1 MALYEASRCFPQAI
15 FARSGVDASE
25 KGLRQLRNIVDH
37 MAVPAPFA
45 NRIIVDTDRDDL
57 DTTRFEYRDYVF
69 AELGIVCNSVRHNH
83 ENAPLVS
90 DVIKEIRSEEHTSEL
105 QSLMRIS
112 YAVFCL
118 KKKKTTHYIH
128 PQ

>member
-1 MALYEASRCFPQAI
+1 
-15 FARSGVDASE
+15 
-25 KGLRQLRNIVDH
+25 

-90 DVIKEIRSEEHTSEL
+90 DAINEISDRRHSFASRGAIACQLPVIPTFSAGDALGLFASLEAEEGNPRRNS
-105 QSLMRIS
+105 RR
-112 YAVFCL
+112 AVQRCFD
-118 KKKKTTHYIH
+118 TGVTGRFVHG
-128 PQ
+128 

>member
-57 DTTRFEYRDYVF
+57 DTTRFEYRAYVF
-69 AELGIVCNSVRHNH
+69 AELGIVCNSVSLTHR
-83 ENAPLVS
+83 NAQLGRNVLT
-90 DVIKEIRSEEHTSEL
+90 DVITTRSAE
-105 QSLMRIS
+105 RGGG
-112 YAVFCL
+112 
-118 KKKKTTHYIH
+118 
-128 PQ
+128 

>member
-37 MAVPAPFA
+37 MSVPAPFA
-45 NRIIVDTDRDDL
+45 NIIIVDTDRDDL

-69 AELGIVCNSVRHNH
+69 AELGIVCYSVRHNQ
-83 ENAPLVS
+83 ETAPRVS
-90 DVIKEIRSEEHTSEL
+90 DVITETSDRSHSFASRGSIER
-105 QSLMRIS
+105 QIS
-112 YAVFCL
+112 VTPNFSA
-118 KKKKTTHYIH
+118 THDLTLV
-128 PQ
+128 

>member
-1 MALYEASRCFPQAI
+1 MIRRPPRSTRTDTLFPYTTLFRSQLSFRSRRREMALYEASRCFPQAI

-57 DTTRFEYRDYVF
+57 DTTRFEYRDYV
-69 AELGIVCNSVRHNH
+69 LDRKSTRLNSNH
-83 ENAPLVS
+83 
-90 DVIKEIRSEEHTSEL
+90 
-105 QSLMRIS
+105 
-112 YAVFCL
+112 
-118 KKKKTTHYIH
+118 
-128 PQ
+128 